1 MVAFQYLESTVFIQY
16 KRKVELCQSQQY
28 VPLSSFV
35 FCIELEIPMDWI
47 HENTLKLEIEDPIN
61 KLSTI
66 AVCKTIKKSMEFYL
80 TDGQQVES
88 VKEKD
93 LDVQI
98 LHQIYEKVEEV
109 NGLQKDQFQQGIQ
122 K

>member
-66 AVCKTIKKSMEFYL
+66 AVCKMIKKSMEFYL

>member
-47 HENTLKLEIEDPIN
+47 DENTLKLEIEDPIN

-109 NGLQKDQFQQGIQ
+109 TGLQKDQFQQGIQ

>member
-1 MVAFQYLESTVFIQY
+1 
-16 KRKVELCQSQQY
+16 
-28 VPLSSFV
+28 
-35 FCIELEIPMDWI
+35 
-47 HENTLKLEIEDPIN
+47 
-61 KLSTI
+61 
-66 AVCKTIKKSMEFYL
+66 MEFYL

>member
-1 MVAFQYLESTVFIQY
+1 
-16 KRKVELCQSQQY
+16 
-28 VPLSSFV
+28 
-35 FCIELEIPMDWI
+35 MDWI

-66 AVCKTIKKSMEFYL
+66 AVCKTTKKSMEFYL

>member
-1 MVAFQYLESTVFIQY
+1 MDSSTYRRSISPTSSI
-16 KRKVELCQSQQY
+16 KRISNYQENFKG
-28 VPLSSFV
+28 
-35 FCIELEIPMDWI
+35 ILEIPMDWI
-47 HENTLKLEIEDPIN
+47 DENTLKLEIEDPIN

-88 VKEKD
+88 VKEQD

-109 NGLQKDQFQQGIQ
+109 TGLQKDQFQQGIQ